1 MIESIRKNKKGIIL
15 MLLSSVCVCFGQLL
29 WKLSV
34 EYGVL
39 VMLGGF
45 ALYGFGAL
53 LMLVA
58 YKFGKVS
65 VLQPI
70 LSMNYA
76 LSVVLAIAVL
86 NEPFTLLK
94 ACGVLLI
101 TVGVLLIAG
110 GDSE

>member
-1 MIESIRKNKKGIIL
+1 MIESLRKNKKGIIL

-34 EYGVL
+34 EHGIL
-39 VMLGGF
+39 VMLCGF

-53 LMLVA
+53 LMLIA

-76 LSVVLAIAVL
+76 LSVVLAITVL
-86 NEPFTLLK
+86 NEPFTLVK
-94 ACGVLLI
+94 AIGVLLI

-110 GDSE
+110 GDDE